1 MCWNLNV
8 KWDSVS
14 EKFVLGVLFWKKFLY
29 TDTQKLLTFREQE
42 TQPFGLI
49 QLSPRADI
57 IYGNISSWLDECPG
71 ALAL

>member
-1 MCWNLNV
+1 MFLKNLYLEYF
-8 KWDSVS
+8 S
-14 EKFVLGVLFWKKFLY
+14 EKKFLY